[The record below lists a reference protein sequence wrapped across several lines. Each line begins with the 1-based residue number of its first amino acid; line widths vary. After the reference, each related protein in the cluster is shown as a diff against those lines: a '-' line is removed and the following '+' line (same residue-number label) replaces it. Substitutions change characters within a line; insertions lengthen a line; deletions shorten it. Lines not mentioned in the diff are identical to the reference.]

1 MELEETSGE
10 FVPQIDNRLRVPEPL
25 PVRLVAVA
33 DVTMLA
39 PPGIEAALDAL
50 YAGILRFERV
60 PPTATEPLTYRAE
73 NFLLRF
79 QVGDEK
85 PVVHESL
92 RPQGVEVES
101 LGGVER
107 ALFDAEIEY
116 TRQRGLTP
124 GSETLLVLDPAG
136 NWLEIGEIRR
146 VM

>member
-10 FVPQIDNRLRVPEPL
+10 FVPQIDNRVRVPDPL

-33 DVTMLA
+33 DVTLLA
-39 PPGIEAALDAL
+39 PPGIESALDAL
-50 YAGILRFERV
+50 YAGLLRFERV
-60 PPTATEPLTYRAE
+60 PPSADEPLTYRAE

-79 QVGDEK
+79 QVSGEQ

-101 LGGVER
+101 LRQTEHLLV
-107 ALFDAEIEY
+107 DAQIEY
-116 TRQRGLTP
+116 TRQRGLMP
-124 GSETLLVLDPAG
+124 GSEALLVLDPAG
-136 NWLEIGEIRR
+136 NWLEIVEIRR